1 MLCHMDCG
9 ITVQQR
15 GDRVYYSVTWSA
27 LRQAD
32 RWQIASSV
40 PAVGGVYEIY
50 WMDEHKH
57 LRMLTIG
64 NAAFG
69 GLRSE
74 IRRFTDP
81 ELVDDPE
88 AIAILNDKEIWFR
101 YAPTDRKLI
110 GTVISG
116 FLRVCV
122 ENRLL
127 PRTTTVY
134 PARTTDPTRFFGN
147 ADN

>member
-1 MLCHMDCG
+1 MDCG

-147 ADN
+147 ADNR